1 MDWWTVSA
9 AAHAFLAVAF
19 LAIFVLIARGLV
31 PGGEWRRNTLAASA
45 AAIFATGALAHG
57 ARTAFLVASSRGAGR
72 TTPMTEVGD
81 LPGFWL
87 VALLD
92 TLAAVATGLFLV
104 QRLVADQ
111 YLAGGNQMYEDL
123 RERRQAAMD
132 LNDDVI
138 QGIVTAKLALDL
150 EDPDEALLALE
161 RTLATS
167 RQLVGEL
174 LGPTAADEGIL
185 PGQLRRGAAA
195 RAP

>member
-1 MDWWTVSA
+1 MDWWTVTA
-9 AAHAFLAVAF
+9 AAHAFLTVAF

-31 PGGEWRRNTLAASA
+31 PGGEWRRNTLAAST

-57 ARTAFLVASSRGAGR
+57 ARTAFLVASSRGDGR
-72 TTPMTEVGD
+72 ATPAAAVGD

-92 TLAAVATGLFLV
+92 LVAAAAAGLFLV
-104 QRLVADQ
+104 QRLRADE
-111 YLAGGNQMYEDL
+111 YLASGNQMYEDL

-132 LNDDVI
+132 LNDEVI

-150 EDPDEALLALE
+150 DDHDEARLALE
-161 RTLATS
+161 RTLASS

-174 LGPTAADEGIL
+174 LGPTASDEGIV

-195 RAP
+195 RVR